1 MYYKFMKM
9 LAPLRSTFER
19 EKFFLILNF
28 EAIQSRSMKKRY
40 TNKNDLSVKIYIY
53 LLTVQYSPRG
63 TQGCCI
69 LFTLPIEV

>member
-1 MYYKFMKM
+1 MKM

-53 LLTVQYSPRG
+53 LLTV
-63 TQGCCI
+63 
-69 LFTLPIEV
+69 